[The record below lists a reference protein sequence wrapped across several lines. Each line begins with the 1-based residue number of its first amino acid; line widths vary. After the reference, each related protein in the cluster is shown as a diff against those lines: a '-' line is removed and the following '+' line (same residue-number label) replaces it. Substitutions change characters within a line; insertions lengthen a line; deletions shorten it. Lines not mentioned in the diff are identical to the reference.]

1 MRDVRN
7 LTLRLRILVT
17 TGALLPLALALQPIA
32 PATGGGMV
40 DEQSSAEPH
49 EHDVPNPDPL
59 GSDAAELAR
68 TPASLSMRPG
78 PR

>member
-7 LTLRLRILVT
+7 LTLPLRILVT

-40 DEQSSAEPH
+40 DEQSSAA
-49 EHDVPNPDPL
+49 DAGTDL
-59 GSDAAELAR
+59 GGAEDDI
-68 TPASLSMRPG
+68 G
-78 PR
+78 E